1 VPALPHV
8 VHRLPHRCPLLRPP
22 LPHRGALPT
31 YWRGHAP
38 NLRSA
43 KRTFGERLLQLTGAD
58 AGAAKTGRRYYYL
71 EVTQEGGKYMD
82 EAQHIPPASLMA
94 EVAAEE
100 RIIGTKEA
108 QALQHNILTAVNA
121 YYEYLNQNGLF
132 FDHERELLRA
142 SALIVTCDMN
152 GEIEIVLKDGA
163 IDRRYG
169 TGGDPDPEGRNL
181 NPTRWMP

>member
-1 VPALPHV
+1 
-8 VHRLPHRCPLLRPP
+8 
-22 LPHRGALPT
+22 
-31 YWRGHAP
+31 
-38 NLRSA
+38 
-43 KRTFGERLLQLTGAD
+43 
-58 AGAAKTGRRYYYL
+58 
-71 EVTQEGGKYMD
+71 MD
-82 EAQHIPPASLMA
+82 EAQHIPPGSLMA

-152 GEIEIVLKDGA
+152 GEIKIVLKDGA
-163 IDRRYG
+163 IDRGYG
-169 TGGDPDPEGRNL
+169 TGGDPDPKCRNL